1 MTEQK
6 GSQVADSIDVFL
18 MTHSGGAHVGA
29 YLSALA
35 ATDECASVVLVDPD
49 SRWDADAQR
58 VLGSR
63 LKRIERSYSA
73 ALDREQPGMALV
85 TMEARLAP
93 PVIDKAL
100 DAGCH
105 VFAEKP
111 SCVRTADFQPL
122 VDKADRKHRHLML
135 AFANRLNPEAVAARR
150 IISTGKIG
158 RLYGLEMHLIADQT
172 RLTRSSWQ
180 QAWFSRKAQ
189 SGGGHLIWL
198 GIHWLDL
205 AMHLTGAAIDS
216 AAGFTTNIGG
226 QPVDVEDSA
235 TAALKFDNG
244 MLGTITSGYYL
255 DRGYHS
261 HIRIWGSAGWIHM
274 EPTLDQPLKW
284 YSTTGPQA
292 GTVQVWEGSKTP
304 RGYTP
309 FVQAAVKSCATMG
322 DPPVSSSE
330 SLRALAT
337 VFGIYSAAQS
347 GQTVRIAT

>member
-1 MTEQK
+1 M
-6 GSQVADSIDVFL
+6 ADSINVTL
-18 MTHSGGAHVGA
+18 LTHGGGAHVSA

-35 ATDECASVVLVDPD
+35 ATDECSSVVLVDPD

-63 LKRIERSYSA
+63 LKRIERSYSD
-73 ALDREQPGMALV
+73 ALRREQPGMVLV

-93 PVIDKAL
+93 PVIDAAL
-100 DAGCH
+100 DAGWH

-111 SCVRTADFQPL
+111 ACVRIADFKPL
-122 VDKADRKHRHLML
+122 VEKSDRKHRHLML

-150 IISTGKIG
+150 IVSSGKIG

-180 QAWFSRKAQ
+180 QAWFSRK
-189 SGGGHLIWL
+189 SRGGGGHLMWL

-205 AMHLTGAAIDS
+205 AMHLTGAGIES
-216 AAGFTTNIGG
+216 VAGFTANIGG
-226 QPVDVEDSA
+226 QPIDVEDSA

-261 HIRIWGSAGWIHM
+261 HIRIWGSAGWLHM
-274 EPTLDQPLKW
+274 EPARDQPLTW
-284 YSTTGPQA
+284 YSSTGPQA
-292 GTVQVWEGSKTP
+292 GTVQVWEGTKNP

-309 FVQAAVKSCATMG
+309 FVQAAVKSCATMS
-322 DPPVSSSE
+322 DPPVSSSD
-330 SLRALAT
+330 SLRALGT
-337 VFGIYSAAQS
+337 VFGIYSAAQT
-347 GQTVRIAT
+347 GQTVRIST